1 MSRWLTAKTKDEF
14 IGQVLWDL
22 RDRKITREDPDF
34 MEALKAAIEFKG
46 IERAN
51 ELVIDK
57 IATQDEVDEAVKELK
72 QIYGYPNE

>member
-1 MSRWLTAKTKDEF
+1 MGRWLTAKTKDEF
-14 IGQVLWDL
+14 DGRVLFDL
-22 RDRKITREDPDF
+22 IDRKITREDSDF

-51 ELVIDK
+51 ELVIDE

-72 QIYGYPNE
+72 QIYGYSNE